1 MIVPT
6 RRAVLLAAA
15 GFPVA
20 LLPALVAAALWPLW
34 AGALALS
41 VAALVA
47 EALLGRP
54 PRDLAVHGRAPAVL
68 YIGEENVLELELRAT
83 WGRRVE
89 VEVVCDFDDL
99 LATQAPRRAELAG
112 TGASVVPI
120 PLVPRRRGTAE
131 VRAAWLRWRGP
142 FGLLEWTKEHSLP
155 VSLPVVPNVRAVR
168 GAALRFFSSRQ
179 FLAGLKVERHLGDGS
194 EFEALREHLPG
205 LDSRAIDWKAS
216 ARHHKMLSREYRA
229 ERNHSVVVAVDSGR
243 LMAEP
248 LLGVPKLDHAIN
260 ASLLLAYVALKTGD
274 RVGLF
279 AFDDGVRLF
288 TEPQGGVHA
297 FPGLQRHAARVRYSQ
312 AETNFT
318 LSLLELD
325 RRLRRRS
332 LVVVLTDFVDT
343 VTAELMVDNLARLG
357 RDHLVV
363 FVALRDVSVDA
374 LVAAP
379 PRDLDTLNRA
389 MSAHDLVRDR
399 DLVLGRL
406 RRQGVHCVDA
416 PPAAVSSRLIN
427 HYLEV
432 KRRELV

>member
-6 RRAVLLAAA
+6 RRAVLLLAA

-20 LLPALVAAALWPLW
+20 LLLAVVDAALWPAW
-34 AGALALS
+34 A
-41 VAALVA
+41 AALGLTVA
-47 EALLGRP
+47 LLAAEGLLGRP
-54 PRDLAVHGRAPAVL
+54 VRAIDLAARPPAALYVGDQDVL
-68 YIGEENVLELELRAT
+68 T
-83 WGRRVE
+83 VE
-89 VEVVCDFDDL
+89 VAGAWKWRVRLEVVCDFDEL
-99 LATQAPRRAELAG
+99 LAAQPPVRTVAGTQAARVE
-112 TGASVVPI
+112 V
-120 PLVPRRRGTAE
+120 PLVPRRRGQAG
-131 VRAAWLRWRGP
+131 VRSAWLQWHGP
-142 FGLLEWTKEHSLP
+142 LGLLQWTEASALDLSVP
-155 VSLPVVPNVRAVR
+155 VLPNVRAVR

-194 EFEALREHLPG
+194 EFEALREHTPG

-229 ERNHSVVVAVDSGR
+229 ERNHSVVMAVDSGR

-297 FPGLQRHAARVRYSQ
+297 FPSLQRQAARVRYSQ

-343 VTAELMVDNLARLG
+343 VTAELMVDNLARLS

-363 FVALRDVSVDA
+363 FVALRDVNVDA

-399 DLVLGRL
+399 DVVLGRL
-406 RRQGVHCVDA
+406 RRQGVHCLDA

-427 HYLEV
+427 HYLDV